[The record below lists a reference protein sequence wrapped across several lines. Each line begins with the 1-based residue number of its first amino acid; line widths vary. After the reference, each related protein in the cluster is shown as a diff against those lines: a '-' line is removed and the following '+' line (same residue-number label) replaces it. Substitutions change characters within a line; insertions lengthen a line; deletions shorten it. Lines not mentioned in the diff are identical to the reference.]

1 MSEDWAAVAKA
12 INERM
17 NELGWRQRELVE
29 RSQVS
34 PAIVREIQRH
44 TVERRRSPRTLESL
58 SVTLGWH
65 PQHLAAVLHGRR
77 PLRPEEPAAE
87 GDDTVWSRLDAH
99 EQRLSEITQRLGEIT
114 ERLDALKTNLTTVVA
129 HVRAHR

>member
-1 MSEDWAAVAKA
+1 VSEDWAAVAKA
-12 INERM
+12 INERV

-44 TVERRRSPRTLESL
+44 TVERRRNPRTLESL

-65 PQHLAAVLHGRR
+65 PQHLAAVLQGRR
-77 PLRPEEPAAE
+77 PLRPGQPAAE

-99 EQRLSEITQRLGEIT
+99 EQRLSEITQRLSEIT
-114 ERLDALKTNLTTVVA
+114 EHLDALKTNLTTVVA